1 MDLNGFDALEIEP
14 TTTNEPIPADWYKAV
29 ISNTEQKATKAG
41 TGSYLEL
48 TIDVIEGSYQGRK
61 IWDRLNLQN
70 PNQTAVEIAQRN
82 LSSICRAIGV
92 NNPKDSAELCD
103 KPLMVKVAVR
113 AADGQYDATNEVKG
127 YDAAGGATATA
138 SPVVAT
144 ASASTPPWKK

>member
-1 MDLNGFDALEIEP
+1 MDLNGFNALEIEP
-14 TTTNEPIPADWYKAV
+14 TITNEPIPADWYKAV

-103 KPLMVKVAVR
+103 KPLI
-113 AADGQYDATNEVKG
+113 
-127 YDAAGGATATA
+127 
-138 SPVVAT
+138 
-144 ASASTPPWKK
+144 